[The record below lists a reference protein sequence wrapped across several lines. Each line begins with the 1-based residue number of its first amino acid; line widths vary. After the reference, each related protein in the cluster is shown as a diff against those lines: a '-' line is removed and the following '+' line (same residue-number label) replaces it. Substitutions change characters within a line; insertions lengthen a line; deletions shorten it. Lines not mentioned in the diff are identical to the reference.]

1 MSDPPKVSEG
11 FYGTGESMLFTFKD
25 NKIKVNL
32 YLFSINF
39 FSSLVLGVFLR
50 ISFLT
55 VYFPDHQSS

>member
-32 YLFSINF
+32 FYFQLIFFIIGIGGISENF
-39 FSSLVLGVFLR
+39 
-50 ISFLT
+50 I
-55 VYFPDHQSS
+55 PDHVFS